1 MNLVVVAC
9 FFIGMILIGA
19 MSSRRIRGTESF
31 FVADRRGSHL
41 LITGS
46 LMATIVGGSSTI
58 GMAGLGFEKGFVG
71 AWWLLVGVVGLLV
84 LAFSLAKRV
93 RRYAFYTLP
102 ELLGDQYGSGVKLVG
117 SVIISI
123 AWLGI
128 IAGQMVAAGKIL
140 DVLIPGYCCSWSAG

>member
-1 MNLVVVAC
+1 MDLVVVSC
-9 FFIGMILIGA
+9 FFVGMILIGA
-19 MSSRRIRGTESF
+19 LSYRRIKGIESF

-58 GMAGLGFEKGFVG
+58 GMAGLGFEKGLVG

-93 RRYAFYTLP
+93 RRYSLYTLP
-102 ELLGDQYGSGVKLVG
+102 ELLGDQYGSGVKLVA
-117 SVIISI
+117 SVIICV
-123 AWLGI
+123 AWLGSTLCE
-128 IAGQMVAAGKIL
+128 G
-140 DVLIPGYCCSWSAG
+140 